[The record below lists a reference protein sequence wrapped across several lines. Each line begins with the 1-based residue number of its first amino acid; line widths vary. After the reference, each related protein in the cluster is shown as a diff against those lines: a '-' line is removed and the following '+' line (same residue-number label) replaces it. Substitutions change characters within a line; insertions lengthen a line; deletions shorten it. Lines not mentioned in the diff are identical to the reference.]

1 MKNKIVV
8 CLTGVLSFG
17 AGFFLGGKMLV
28 NMINDYKT
36 RMQRNLSNMMLFNS
50 WLEFIYSG
58 GSIDQYFHNH
68 GYKKIM
74 IYGNGY
80 IGKRLSQALL
90 GTDIEVVAVMDKEVS
105 SDKEKLVIEVD
116 STIPD
121 VDCIVVTPVF
131 FFDTIYDMLM
141 QKTSIPAISMQT
153 IIETL

>member
-105 SDKEKLVIEVD
+105 SDKEKLVIGVD